1 MWREERNSGAA
12 EGGMGQERRTT
23 VGYTGCHWECS
34 QRQGNVDYAAVEGWS
49 LVGKS
54 RHKYWW
60 YLYFNREGRPHQSLQ
75 ERARYSVQVAG
86 KVVDFCGGK
95 IHLFSFDCLFFSI
108 LRKTSVLRIFAGC
121 LNYTCE
127 RSPSLRDSSSHPPV
141 SLGLWWPQRRSG
153 SRGQESWSPS
163 RVQAPS
169 TGSLGASAFANSV
182 FIQLSSRWASTL
194 SIRSSWPMCQC
205 ITAY

>member
-1 MWREERNSGAA
+1 MHPTLSFPLCPQDRKLLYHLYMWREERNSGAA
-12 EGGMGQERRTT
+12 EGGMGQERWTT

-121 LNYTCE
+121 LNHTCE
-127 RSPSLRDSSSHPPV
+127 RS
-141 SLGLWWPQRRSG
+141 W
-153 SRGQESWSPS
+153 
-163 RVQAPS
+163 
-169 TGSLGASAFANSV
+169 
-182 FIQLSSRWASTL
+182 
-194 SIRSSWPMCQC
+194 
-205 ITAY
+205 ITEKEKKCMKKNRLT